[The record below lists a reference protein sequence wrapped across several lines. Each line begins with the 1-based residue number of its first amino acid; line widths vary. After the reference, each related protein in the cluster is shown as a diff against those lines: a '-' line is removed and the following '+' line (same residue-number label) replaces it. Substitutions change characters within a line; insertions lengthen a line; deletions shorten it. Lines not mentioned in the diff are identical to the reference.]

1 VRQYGA
7 QIRGI
12 GSCVP
17 DKVLDNAYFESYLD
31 TSDEWILTRT
41 GIRERRVVANGQAN
55 SSLSIPA
62 AERAM
67 ADAGLCGKDVN
78 LIIVATVTPDM
89 VFPSTA
95 SIIQEAIGANAA
107 AFDLEAGCSGFMYGA
122 AVAAQFIE
130 NGAYEHALVIG
141 CDLLSVI
148 TNYQDRNSCVLF
160 GDAAGAAVLSRC
172 EPGRGIV
179 SFQLGSDGSGAEVLK
194 MEAGGSRMP
203 TTPETAADKRLHSIY
218 MEGREVFKFAVTKMP
233 EASLAVMEAA
243 GWSSDDVDLF
253 VPHQANIR
261 IIEAAAKRLNVTQ
274 DRVYVNVDRYGNTSA
289 GSIPVALDEAYRQGR
304 LKRGDKVVCVGFGAG
319 LSWAAVALVWTKDPP
334 AS

>member
-1 VRQYGA
+1 VKEFGA

-17 DKVLDNAYFESYLD
+17 GKVLDNAYFASYLD
-31 TSDEWILTRT
+31 TSDEWIVTRT
-41 GIRERRVVANGQAN
+41 GIRERRVVENGQAN

-62 AERAM
+62 AERAL
-67 ADAGLCGKDVN
+67 ADAGLAGKDLD

-89 VFPSTA
+89 VFPATG
-95 SIIQEAIGANAA
+95 SIVQNAIGANAA
-107 AFDLEAGCSGFMYGA
+107 AFDLEAGCSGFMYGL
-122 AVAAQFIE
+122 AVATQFIE

-148 TNYQDRNSCVLF
+148 TDYQDRNSCVLF

-172 EPGRGIV
+172 PAGQGV
-179 SFQLGSDGSGAEVLK
+179 LSFQLGSDGSGADVLK
-194 MEAGGSRMP
+194 MEGGGSKNP
-203 TTPETAADKRLHSIY
+203 ASPETVRNRQHYIY

-233 EASLAVMEAA
+233 EASLAVMAAA
-243 GWSSDDVDLF
+243 GWSGDEVDLF

-261 IIEAAAKRLNVTQ
+261 IIESAAKRLGVATEK
-274 DRVYVNVDRYGNTSA
+274 VFVNVDRYGNTSA

-304 LKRGDKVVCVGFGAG
+304 LKKGAKVVCVGFGAG
-319 LSWAAVALVWTKDPP
+319 LSWAAVALTWTKDPP
-334 AS
+334 SQ